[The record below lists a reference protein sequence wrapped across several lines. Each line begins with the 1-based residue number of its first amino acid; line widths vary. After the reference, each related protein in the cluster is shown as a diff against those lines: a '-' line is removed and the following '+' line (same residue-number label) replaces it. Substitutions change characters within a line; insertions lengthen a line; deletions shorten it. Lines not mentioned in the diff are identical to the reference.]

1 MLGSDLHRI
10 VDLPLEAWAV
20 IVAAV
25 LLGATVKGVFGIGFP
40 FVAVPLMAIVG
51 GVPLAI
57 ALIAVPMVAANLVQI
72 HEAGLRRFPSRFWV
86 LILFLAPGTWVG
98 TEFLVLLEPRVL
110 AIILGLSVI
119 VFTGLQLS
127 RYQLHIPRRAEPW
140 LAPVAGFASG
150 VLGGLTAFFGAPLMI
165 FLLSIELSRDQFV
178 GIVGLIYLFCG
189 FFLLGSLAVRGLID
203 VQTALV
209 GLALCAPMALG
220 MAGGARVRRRIPP
233 ESFFRA
239 VLVLL
244 MLIGIGVIGRAI

>member
-1 MLGSDLHRI
+1 MSGIEVHQL
-10 VDLPLEAWAV
+10 VDFTPAAWALV
-20 IVAAV
+20 VAAV

-40 FVAVPLMAIVG
+40 FIAVPLMALVG

-57 ALIAVPMVAANLVQI
+57 ALISVPVVAANLVQI
-72 HEAGLRRFPSRFWV
+72 HQAGLRQVPARFWV

-98 TEFLVLLEPRVL
+98 TELLLLLEPRVL

-127 RYQLHIPRRAEPW
+127 RYRLSIPRRAEPW
-140 LAPVAGFASG
+140 LAPLVGFASG

-165 FLLSIELSRDQFV
+165 FLLSIELRREEFV

-209 GLALCAPMALG
+209 GAALCVPMALG
-220 MAGGARVRRRIPP
+220 MLGGAQIRQRIPP

-239 VLVLL
+239 VLLLL
-244 MLIGIGVIGRAI
+244 MLIGIGVVGRAI